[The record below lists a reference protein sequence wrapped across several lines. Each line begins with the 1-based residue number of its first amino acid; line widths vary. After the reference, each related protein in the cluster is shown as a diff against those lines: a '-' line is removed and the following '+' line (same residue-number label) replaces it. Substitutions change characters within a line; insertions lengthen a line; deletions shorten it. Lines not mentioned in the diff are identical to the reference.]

1 MKNTPVL
8 DPRDADALMEEI
20 AERAKQYTPQWR
32 FDPDDM
38 DAGGALAAL
47 FARMYA
53 QTIDRYNGVLHKD
66 YIEFLNLLAVRQQP
80 VTPAQGIAALEIAPG
95 TEQPAR
101 IERDTLFYH
110 EAEDG
115 TRVNFLSDESI
126 FATPARITGMIT
138 VDPEQDAI
146 ALRDMEQDETFA
158 LFHVQEERNLQ
169 RHAFTLQHDEAL
181 RLSRPAVIRVQVG
194 QTAQYLAQQT
204 AQRLA
209 RADFARWEYFSGGQW
224 RAFDETA
231 CDGDCVVLRKDNDLP
246 VESEP
251 AAEEGGETG
260 LCIRCT
266 MKKTADNTALDVR
279 DLRVDS
285 CYRDGVWL
293 PCDEAY
299 ANDVRMDAVYGGYCF
314 SEPMLQYDC
323 FYVASDEV
331 LCKRGAQVELRMQ
344 MHTMVRKSDQEQ
356 ARYEFKDKF
365 VIDKDATPPEP
376 AKKYVSRV
384 VWEYWNGVGWT
395 HLAVSGDVNPF
406 GLDAEGEKVVTFA
419 LPEDA
424 QPAVVSSVER
434 CWVRAR
440 AVFVENAY
448 DIYATQL
455 WPMARDVQLRYR
467 YPACRCAQQLVTE
480 NNLQRMVHR
489 AEGGELP
496 ARLFDPLPDE
506 RPALYLCF
514 DDAPAG
520 YPVPLYLE
528 LMGRAEHRRR
538 IQTQAYMARGFEEVR
553 SVNDLAGCTRA
564 GILALYLPV
573 GLKET
578 TIFGMTGWF
587 VRITDQTARRGL
599 TSFPRVGSIIPNCVR
614 ITQRERAA
622 DMAFSTDIHEAHK
635 HIRLDE
641 RPVLQASVWVDELT
655 TLSESARREALQD
668 ADNARAEW
676 NGDGS
681 PARLFLRWHRV
692 ETLALCGAQERAY
705 ELDAEEGSIRFGDGV
720 HGAIPPAGEENIRVE
735 YSFGG
740 GARGNVPENGV
751 TGINTTESG
760 VMRVYNFLPVCGGN
774 DAQSME
780 LVEQLGPQRL
790 RHRGRA
796 VTAADFEALVMEEFS
811 EVRAVRC
818 FANTDE
824 RGARAPGRVTV
835 VVHTAADGSQPHAL
849 ALCDHIER
857 YLKERCDGRLAR
869 EGLSVIPAQVM
880 TVSVTARIEVDD
892 LENAAE
898 AERGAIAA
906 LEKLLEPGTGRQA
919 IGALP
924 EPAQL
929 YAALRKVRHVAAVRD
944 VLMEGGYYDYNIS
957 RIAPLEAGSRYPFAV
972 PHNGRHSI
980 RIG

>member
-293 PCDEAY
+293 PCDEA
-299 ANDVRMDAVYGGYCF
+299 
-314 SEPMLQYDC
+314 
-323 FYVASDEV
+323 
-331 LCKRGAQVELRMQ
+331 
-344 MHTMVRKSDQEQ
+344 
-356 ARYEFKDKF
+356 
-365 VIDKDATPPEP
+365 
-376 AKKYVSRV
+376 
-384 VWEYWNGVGWT
+384 
-395 HLAVSGDVNPF
+395 
-406 GLDAEGEKVVTFA
+406 
-419 LPEDA
+419 
-424 QPAVVSSVER
+424 
-434 CWVRAR
+434 
-440 AVFVENAY
+440 
-448 DIYATQL
+448 
-455 WPMARDVQLRYR
+455 